1 MERPNG
7 LQMASETAS
16 TASGEGGKLES
27 HMYLQLRKLI
37 NVVDELRDCGVQQWI
52 QLPRICVLG
61 TQSAGKSSVL
71 EAIVGVDFLPRGDG
85 VVTRRPLELRLVHLS
100 ETEHG
105 PEEAYAVFDQCKD
118 KKYTNFEEVR
128 KEIERLTDEV
138 AGKNKGIVDS
148 PIVLTVYATRCP
160 DLSLIDLPGIT
171 RVPLKGSDQSDD
183 IEALTRQMALRYATD
198 PRTIILAV
206 LPANAD
212 MSTSDALQLARR
224 VDPRGVRT
232 IGVITKVDLMDKGTD
247 ASKMLLGEEI
257 PLRLGYTG
265 VKNRS
270 QADIRAGKSVQACL
284 EDERNY
290 FQSHPVYGH
299 MNSQYFGIPSLVEK
313 LTRVLFLHIKHVLP
327 EIRREIQTKS
337 RGVQNRIYELGE
349 GVPGE
354 ARDRAQL
361 LWTAITDYVEVIK
374 SAIRGK
380 YDKRLQ
386 KYFDQD
392 QCLTIGS
399 CIRHEYTTLLEDFCD
414 RSISEE
420 ITDKQVET
428 AIRLHE
434 GESLPGFPS
443 PDTFE
448 HLILPYLRKLSP
460 PVMDCLDRVAQTL
473 ENLSQRVAGKVFCR
487 FPALAERVLEISQ
500 EILMRE
506 KDLTREILQHDVDA
520 EMGYLFTND
529 ERYLQDHG
537 TMITQQQLTLDQLQQ
552 QQQLLQQQQQ
562 LGIGP
567 DGRPVQGPSH
577 AERAQQML
585 QQVQSQMNNL
595 WASSKDKKRPV
606 YSGTLLMLRAAAVCC
621 RCCCLLLVL
630 CLCRR
635 CMSSAAAVSA
645 AAGAAAAAAEQFIQ
659 EIRRRLDAYFGL
671 VLHNV
676 RDTVPKKIGFFL
688 VRQLQDK
695 LQFELYNKL
704 NDERLFSCLLGE
716 PPHILEER
724 RALVAQ
730 LNTLKKAAAVL
741 QRDPQIAALNYDTI
755 DAMFDSDLRELQRGA
770 SQQQKTS
777 PASAG
782 LQQRPMQQQ
791 QQLQQQQQQ
800 QLRQQQPP
808 RPQADGPRPL
818 NGATPAP
825 PTTALSAAGG
835 PPSLMA
841 PPQAAAALGAGAEVR
856 AAPNARHLF
865 ERPVMFQTASNP
877 LFND

>member
-1 MERPNG
+1 MVTKAAAVAAAATAAGDSEPTAAAAREHLRLAAASGCSSSSSSSSSDAAEQQEEREHECHAEVYSQPFLSPSDSLSFFSFLLPMERPNG

-16 TASGEGGKLES
+16 TASGEGAKLES

-100 ETEHG
+100 ENEHA
-105 PEEAYAVFDQCKD
+105 PEEAYAVFDQCKE

-183 IEALTRQMALRYATD
+183 IEALTRQMALRYAAD

-290 FQSHPVYGH
+290 FQTHPVYGH
-299 MNSQYFGIPSLVEK
+299 MNNQYFGIPSLVEK

-414 RSISEE
+414 RSISDE

-448 HLILPYLRKLSP
+448 HLILPYLKKLSP
-460 PVMDCLDRVAQTL
+460 PVMDCLGQRQPQ
-473 ENLSQRVAGKVFCR
+473 QRVAGKVFCR

-500 EILMRE
+500 EILLRE

-537 TMITQQQLTLDQLQQ
+537 TMITQQQLTLEQLQQ

-567 DGRPVQGPSH
+567 DGRPMQGPSH

-585 QQVQSQMNNL
+585 QQ
-595 WASSKDKKRPV
+595 
-606 YSGTLLMLRAAAVCC
+606 
-621 RCCCLLLVL
+621 
-630 CLCRR
+630 
-635 CMSSAAAVSA
+635 
-645 AAGAAAAAAEQFIQ
+645 
-659 EIRRRLDAYFGL
+659 
-671 VLHNV
+671 
-676 RDTVPKKIGFFL
+676 VPKKIGFFL

-755 DAMFDSDLRELQRGA
+755 DAMFDSDLREMQRGA

-782 LQQRPMQQQ
+782 LQQRPLQQQ
-791 QQLQQQQQQ
+791 PQQQQQQQQ
-800 QLRQQQPP
+800 QLLRQQQPT

-818 NGATPAP
+818 NGAP
-825 PTTALSAAGG
+825 PTPPTAATGG
-835 PPSLMA
+835 PPSLMG
-841 PPQAAAALGAGAEVR
+841 PPQAAAALGAGAEGR
-856 AAPNARHLF
+856 AVPNARHLF
-865 ERPVMFQTASNP
+865 ERPVMFQVK
-877 LFND
+877 

>member
-1 MERPNG
+1 MQPYCCCVLLLPGHESSSSSSSSRRPGADTAAALSSSLRLRPTAAAAAAATQRSKQEEREHDCCDARPNG
-7 LQMASETAS
+7 LQLASETAS

-105 PEEAYAVFDQCKD
+105 PEEAYAVFDQCKE

-460 PVMDCLDRVAQTL
+460 PVMDCL
-473 ENLSQRVAGKVFCR
+473 GKVFCR

-506 KDLTREILQHDVDA
+506 KDSTREILQHDVDA

-606 YSGTLLMLRAAAVCC
+606 YS
-621 RCCCLLLVL
+621 
-630 CLCRR
+630 
-635 CMSSAAAVSA
+635 
-645 AAGAAAAAAEQFIQ
+645 EQFIQ

-777 PASAG
+777 PASAA
-782 LQQRPMQQQ
+782 LQQRPMQ
-791 QQLQQQQQQ
+791 QQQQQQ
-800 QLRQQQPP
+800 QLRQQQPT
-808 RPQADGPRPL
+808 RPQADGPRSL
-818 NGATPAP
+818 NGAPPAP
-825 PTTALSAAGG
+825 PTAALSAAVG
-835 PPSLMA
+835 PPSLMG
-841 PPQAAAALGAGAEVR
+841 PPQAAAALGAGAEGR